1 MTKYTKTSHTV
12 YHHRYHIIWITKYR
26 YKALSTPLKKRVREI
41 VGQVAEEMNVY
52 IENGVVSSD
61 HIHIFAS
68 IPPHICVSEFVQKA
82 KGRSSRKV
90 QMEFHHILKEKYYGK
105 HLWARG
111 YFSSTSGNVT
121 DDIINEY
128 IDNHEDGSPPPAASN
143 IRME

>member
-26 YKALSTPLKKRVREI
+26 YKALSSPLKKRVREI

-82 KGRSSRKV
+82 KGRSSRKI
-90 QMEFHHILKEKYYGK
+90 QMEFYHILKEKYYGK

-128 IDNHEDGSPPPAASN
+128 IGNHEDGSPPPATSN

>member
-41 VGQVAEEMNVY
+41 VGQVAEEMNVH

-82 KGRSSRKV
+82 KGRSSRKI
-90 QMEFHHILKEKYYGK
+90 QMEFYHILKEKYYGK

-128 IDNHEDGSPPPAASN
+128 IDNHEDGSPPPATSN
-143 IRME
+143 IRIE

>member
-1 MTKYTKTSHTV
+1 MAKYTKTSHTV
-12 YHHRYHIIWITKYR
+12 YHHRFHIIWITKYR
-26 YKALSTPLKKRVREI
+26 YKALSSPLKKRVREI
-41 VGQVAEEMNVY
+41 IAQVAEEMNVY

-68 IPPHICVSEFVQKA
+68 TPPHICVSEFVQKA
-82 KGRSSRKV
+82 KGRSSRKI
-90 QMEFHHILKEKYYGK
+90 QMEFHHILKEKYYGR

-128 IDNHEDGSPPPAASN
+128 IDNHEDGHAPPAHSN
-143 IRME
+143 IRTE